1 MPESTVSQRI
11 AGEADSASDRPLGRE
26 AVHTD
31 NRAADHH
38 GEPFW
43 KRHSLS
49 LVAGGVLVLLT
60 KKLIEPGSK
69 ESHDEKEG

>member
-1 MPESTVSQRI
+1 
-11 AGEADSASDRPLGRE
+11 
-26 AVHTD
+26 VHTD
-31 NRAADHH
+31 NRAADHQ

-49 LVAGGVLVLLT
+49 LVAGGVLALLT